1 MSAKSRKNPRIKLN
15 KLKVSGDTLGNKVT
29 EA

>member
-1 MSAKSRKNPRIKLN
+1 MSVKSRKNPRIKLN
-15 KLKVSGDTLGNKVT
+15 KLTVSGDTLGNKVT